1 MKKIIIGVVAIAAIL
16 LLSSCAK
23 KENTNASTNNSK
35 PVVVKLGTVGTSDGW
50 ESAKESL
57 KKQNIDLQFVE
68 FSNYTTPNRALDAGE
83 IDLNAFQHRIFLA
96 NEIENY
102 NYNLKI
108 VANSYILPLSL
119 YSSKIKSVN
128 EIKSGDKIA
137 IPNDLTN
144 GGRALKVLE
153 SAGLIVLSKDAKFS
167 PTVHDIAENPSGVE
181 IVELAANTIPS
192 SLQDVTAAIV
202 NGAYAHDFGLKMD
215 EAIFMDTSLSQ
226 KEYWN
231 IVVANANDLK
241 NPEKVEV
248 LKKVIAA
255 YHTAETEKYYLDEY
269 GGFYIMV
276 GWDIDEFAN

>member
-16 LLSSCAK
+16 LLSSCTK

-167 PTVHDIAENPSGVE
+167 PTVHDIAENPSGIE

>member
-1 MKKIIIGVVAIAAIL
+1 MKKIIIGVVAIAAT
-16 LLSSCAK
+16 LSLVSCAK
-23 KENTNASTNNSK
+23 KENASNSK

-50 ESAKESL
+50 EVAKESL

-68 FSNYTTPNRALDAGE
+68 FSNYTTPNHALDAGE

-102 NYNLKI
+102 KYNLKI

-119 YSSKIKSVN
+119 YSSKIKSVD

-167 PTVHDIAENPSGVE
+167 PTVHDIAENPSGIE

-231 IVVANANDLK
+231 IVVANAKDLE

-255 YHTAETEKYYLDEY
+255 YHTAETEKYYLEEY

>member
-16 LLSSCAK
+16 LLSSCTK